1 MANVPAIGSDINI
14 DQGSSVNPGSF
25 DKIFSGS
32 PLQGKFD
39 AVSAAA
45 SKYGVSPLLV
55 ASVMAQETGR
65 GKNVSKNNP
74 GGIMD
79 AANKFRTKKK
89 FDSIDEG
96 IDATAKVI
104 AKNYEQGGKTVEG
117 MGKLYS
123 PPGAANDPK
132 GLNNDWVSGV
142 QKFMGLFSQ
151 EPKPVTAAFF
161 DNPQSQAEFNY

>member
-1 MANVPAIGSDINI
+1 MADVPYQESGAIN
-14 DQGSSVNPGSF
+14 QASF

-39 AVSAAA
+39 AVSSAAN
-45 SKYGVSPLLV
+45 KYNVSPLLV

-65 GKNVSKNNP
+65 GRNVSKNNP

-79 AANKFRTKKK
+79 AANKFRTKKA
-89 FDSIDEG
+89 FNSIEDG
-96 IDATAKVI
+96 IDATAKVV
-104 AKNYEQGGKTVEG
+104 ANNFQRGGNTVEG

-132 GLNNDWVSGV
+132 GLNNSWLSGV
-142 QKFMGLFSQ
+142 QKFMELFKA
-151 EPKPVTAAFF
+151 EPKSVTTAFF
-161 DNPQSQAEFNY
+161 DNPQSQSEFNY